1 MKIDTRTI
9 GDVCILDCSGK
20 ITLGEGTMS
29 IRNTVKDA
37 LQGGAKKILLNFA
50 SVTYIDSA
58 GVGELVGAFVTSS
71 NNGAKLKLL
80 GLTGKLREVL
90 TITKLLTVFEVF
102 DNETSA
108 VLSFN

>member
-9 GDVCILDCSGK
+9 RDVFILDCSGK

-29 IRNTVKDA
+29 IRNTVKDV

-50 SVTYIDSA
+50 GVTYIDSA
-58 GVGELVGAFVTSS
+58 GVGELVGAFVTSG

-108 VLSFN
+108 VLSFS

>member
-1 MKIDTRTI
+1 MKVDMRTV
-9 GDVCILDCSGK
+9 GDVYILDCSGK

-29 IRNTVKDA
+29 IRNTVKDVQ
-37 LQGGAKKILLNFA
+37 QGGAKKILLNLA
-50 SVTYIDSA
+50 GITYIDSA
-58 GVGELVGAFVTSS
+58 GVGELVGAYVTAG

-102 DNETSA
+102 DNETAA

>member
-1 MKIDTRTI
+1 MKIDMRKI
-9 GDVCILDCSGK
+9 RDVCILDCSGK

-29 IRNTVKDA
+29 IRNTAKDVV
-37 LQGGAKKILLNFA
+37 QGGAKKIILNLA
-50 SVTYIDSA
+50 GITYIDSA
-58 GVGELVGAFVTSS
+58 GVGELVGAYVTAG

-102 DNETSA
+102 DSEAAA

>member
-1 MKIDTRTI
+1 MKIDIRKVR
-9 GDVCILDCSGK
+9 DVYILDCSGQ
-20 ITLGEGTMS
+20 ITLGEGTIS
-29 IRNTVKDA
+29 IRTSVKDA
-37 LQGGAKKILLNFA
+37 MQDGAKKILLNFVD
-50 SVTYIDSA
+50 VTYIDSA
-58 GVGELVGAFVTSS
+58 GVGELVGAYVTTS

-102 DNETSA
+102 DNETAA

>member
-1 MKIDTRTI
+1 MKIDIRTAR
-9 GDVCILDCSGK
+9 DVSILDCNGK

-29 IRNTVKDA
+29 IRNTVKDI
-37 LQGGAKKILLNFA
+37 LQGGAKKILLNLA
-50 SVTYIDSA
+50 GITYIDSA
-58 GVGELVGAFVTSS
+58 GVGELVGAFVTAG

-90 TITKLLTVFEVF
+90 TITKLLTVFEVY
-102 DNETSA
+102 DNETAA

>member
-1 MKIDTRTI
+1 MKIDIRTVR
-9 GDVCILDCSGK
+9 DVYILDCSGK

-29 IRNTVKDA
+29 IRNTVKDV
-37 LQGGAKKILLNFA
+37 LKGGAKKILLNLA
-50 SVTYIDSA
+50 GITYIDSA
-58 GVGELVGAFVTSS
+58 GVGELVGTFVTAG

-102 DNETSA
+102 DNETAA
-108 VLSFN
+108 VLSF

>member
-29 IRNTVKDA
+29 IRNTVKDV

-50 SVTYIDSA
+50 GVTYIDSA
-58 GVGELVGAFVTSS
+58 GVGELVGAFVTSG

-108 VLSFN
+108 VLSFS

>member
-1 MKIDTRTI
+1 MKIDIRTVR
-9 GDVCILDCSGK
+9 DVSILDCSGK

-29 IRNTVKDA
+29 IRNTAKDVV
-37 LQGGAKKILLNFA
+37 QGGAKKIILNLA
-50 SVTYIDSA
+50 GITYIDSA
-58 GVGELVGAFVTSS
+58 GVGELVGAYVTAG

-102 DNETSA
+102 DNETAA
-108 VLSFN
+108 VLSFS

>member
-1 MKIDTRTI
+1 MKIEQRTI
-9 GDVCILDCSGK
+9 RDVYILDCSGK

-29 IRNTVKDA
+29 IRNTVKEV
-37 LQGGAKKILLNFA
+37 LQGGAKKILLNL
-50 SVTYIDSA
+50 SGITYLDSA
-58 GVGELVGAFVTSS
+58 GVGELVGAYVTAG
-71 NNGAKLKLL
+71 NNGGKLKLL

-102 DNETSA
+102 DNETAA

>member
-1 MKIDTRTI
+1 MKTDIRTVR
-9 GDVCILDCSGK
+9 DVSILDCSGK

-29 IRNTVKDA
+29 IRNTAKDVV
-37 LQGGAKKILLNFA
+37 QGGAKKIILNLA
-50 SVTYIDSA
+50 GITYIDSA
-58 GVGELVGAFVTSS
+58 GVGELVGAYVTAG

-102 DNETSA
+102 DSEAAA

>member
-1 MKIDTRTI
+1 MKTELRTVK
-9 GDVCILDCSGK
+9 DVYILDCSGK

-29 IRNTVKDA
+29 IRNMVKDV
-37 LQGGAKKILLNFA
+37 LNSGGKKILLNL
-50 SVTYIDSA
+50 SGITYIDSA
-58 GVGELVGAFVTSS
+58 GVGELVGSYVTAGNS
-71 NNGAKLKLL
+71 GGKLKLL

-102 DNETSA
+102 DNETAA